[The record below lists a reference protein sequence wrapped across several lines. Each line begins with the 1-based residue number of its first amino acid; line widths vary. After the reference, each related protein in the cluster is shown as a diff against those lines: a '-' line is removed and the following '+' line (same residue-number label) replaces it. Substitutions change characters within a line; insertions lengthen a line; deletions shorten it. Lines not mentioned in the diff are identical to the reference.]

1 MMNKKIVALAMAVVF
16 SFCTAGLG
24 FAAKLKCTVDGV
36 DGDKVTMTCEDAGK
50 LKAGDKVKVPTPK
63 KGAIEGC

>member
-1 MMNKKIVALAMAVVF
+1 MNKKIIALAMAVVF

-24 FAAKLKCTVDGV
+24 FAAKLKCTVEGV
-36 DGDKVTMTCEDAGK
+36 SGDKVTMTCEDADK